1 MPESDV
7 VLEQGWTSVI
17 QSLRLRTAEGADPDI
32 RMRPRW
38 AVLHLG
44 GGDGSNSDGDVK
56 WYDKDGNNVI
66 HFSAT
71 ETQNFDSDIS
81 AVGEDGYLQ
90 LGGNDAGGFL
100 SVRDSNGNVAAELDS
115 YSGGSITLG
124 DPNSDEHS
132 TLAASYFESGS
143 GTLDELTVY
152 ESLTAEHGTIE
163 DLDLGGGNPNE
174 DYYVPGKLNVWSD
187 EGKEGV
193 VVDGQSGS
201 IEHSGPIT
209 QVSDARAKRSV
220 EPVEDAL
227 DTVRAL
233 EGVEFEWD
241 DSAVPTPG
249 DDDRHVGFLA
259 QDVEDVLPE
268 AVEEHTSGYRGTADA
283 AFTPVLVEAVKELAE
298 TVEDQRETIDEQ
310 RAELDAREARL
321 ADQRDRVAALES
333 RLADLEA
340 EIRGEE

>member
-7 VLEQGWTSVI
+7 VLEEGWTSVI

-56 WYDKDGNNVI
+56 WYDRDGNNVI

-71 ETQNFDSDIS
+71 ETQDFDSDIS

-90 LGGNDAGGFL
+90 LGGNDADGFL
-100 SVRDSNGNVAAELDS
+100 SMRDSNGNVAVEVES
-115 YSGGSITLG
+115 FRGGSITLNDHDG
-124 DPNSDEHS
+124 DEYTWLSSSHVQS
-132 TLAASYFESGS
+132 ESGDF
-143 GTLDELTVY
+143 GEVMAG
-152 ESLTAEHGTIE
+152 ESITAEHGVIG

-174 DYYVPGKLNVWSD
+174 DVYEPGTLNVWSD

-201 IEHSGPIT
+201 IQHTGSIT

-227 DTVRAL
+227 DTVREL

-241 DSAVPTPG
+241 DSADLPV
-249 DDDRHVGFLA
+249 DDGRHVGFLA
-259 QDVEDVLPE
+259 QQVAEVLPE
-268 AVEEHTSGYRGTADA
+268 AVEEHTNGYEGTADA

-340 EIRGEE
+340 EVRGEE

>member
-7 VLEQGWTSVI
+7 VLEEGWTSVI
-17 QSLRLRTAEGADPDI
+17 RNLRLRTSEGADSDI
-32 RMRPRW
+32 RMLPRW
-38 AVLHLG
+38 ATINLG

-56 WYDKDGNNVI
+56 WYDRDGNNVI

-71 ETQNFDSDIS
+71 ETQDFDSDIS

-90 LGGNDAGGFL
+90 LGGNDANGFL
-100 SVRDSNGNVAAELDS
+100 SVRDSNGNVAVEVES
-115 YSGGSITLG
+115 FNGGAITLNDDDG
-124 DPNSDEHS
+124 DEYTWLSSSHV
-132 TLAASYFESGS
+132 ESGS
-143 GTLDELTVY
+143 GSFDDVTAY
-152 ESLTAEHGTIE
+152 ESLTAEHGRIK

-174 DYYVPGKLNVWSD
+174 DYYEPGTLNVWSD

-209 QVSDARAKRSV
+209 RVSDARAKRSV

-340 EIRGEE
+340 AVAGE